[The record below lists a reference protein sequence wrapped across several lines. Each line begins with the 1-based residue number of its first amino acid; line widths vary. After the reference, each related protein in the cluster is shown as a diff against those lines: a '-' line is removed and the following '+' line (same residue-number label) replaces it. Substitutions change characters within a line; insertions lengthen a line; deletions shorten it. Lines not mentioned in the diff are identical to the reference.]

1 MGDQNQIETKP
12 EPEPHRNKRG
22 TAHIAMVDIQ
32 QATWVLTIC
41 KLHRNSVSSLFSR
54 CTRHW
59 EAKGSSFSSLL
70 MLQTIMKLKLQVLD
84 LSLWFLQL
92 LLEIIILHLQL
103 WGRRNMQIILL
114 LNALQIIAL
123 KLLLKAIHLQTEI
136 SHNDPLSKN
145 KSNSSKNKLNI
156 ETASSKVRI

>member
-1 MGDQNQIETKP
+1 
-12 EPEPHRNKRG
+12 
-22 TAHIAMVDIQ
+22 
-32 QATWVLTIC
+32 
-41 KLHRNSVSSLFSR
+41 
-54 CTRHW
+54 
-59 EAKGSSFSSLL
+59 
-70 MLQTIMKLKLQVLD
+70 
-84 LSLWFLQL
+84 
-92 LLEIIILHLQL
+92 
-103 WGRRNMQIILL
+103 MQIILL